1 MAKNKKNSKLNPLTL
16 LEENQ
21 RIVYRAARRGR
32 NGGSFTAE
40 SLAKLAVLLDKAQ
53 WNGNI
58 RVTKKFVTVKAEA
71 DNNTEC

>member
-1 MAKNKKNSKLNPLTL
+1 MAKSNKLNPLTL
-16 LEENQ
+16 IEEDQ

-53 WNGNI
+53 WNGKI
-58 RVTKKFVTVKAEA
+58 RVTREFVTVKAEA
-71 DNNTEC
+71 GNNTEC